1 MVEVPPKNPGRPLPA
16 PPVSKSEP
24 RPLPAAPMEPRPLPI
39 PLLEVNSDNKQEIDV
54 KKPNTDKQPTS
65 PNQNKPSV
73 IKAWEENSKSSM
85 CFISSKTISGFPVLL
100 FLKNPWECQ

>member
-1 MVEVPPKNPGRPLPA
+1 MVEGPPNNPGRPLPP

-24 RPLPAAPMEPRPLPI
+24 RPLPIPR
-39 PLLEVNSDNKQEIDV
+39 LEVNPDNKQEIDA
-54 KKPNTDKQPTS
+54 KKPNTDEQPTS

-100 FLKNPWECQ
+100 FLKKPWE